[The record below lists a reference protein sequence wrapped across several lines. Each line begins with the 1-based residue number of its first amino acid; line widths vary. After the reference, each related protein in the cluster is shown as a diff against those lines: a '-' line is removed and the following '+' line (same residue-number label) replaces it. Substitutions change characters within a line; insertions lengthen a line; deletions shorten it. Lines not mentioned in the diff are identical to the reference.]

1 MKVVRS
7 IFRLIKICLSTTE
20 GKIGIIFYAA
30 VFALNIVGIK
40 VSLELINWNKHF
52 YNALEKY
59 DTQAAF
65 HQVKLFA
72 LLVAISSLI
81 YLVSQ
86 YLQKLL
92 QIRWRKVLTEK
103 ALNMWLK
110 DKNYWYL
117 SSSDKSELDNP
128 DQRIA
133 EDCKTF
139 IEHLTGTTQ
148 ELLNRCIG
156 LVTYTVVLWNIAS
169 YALSFTL
176 FGMHITIPHYM
187 VWAAPIYVAISSIVT
202 HLLGVP
208 LIKINVEQKRREADF
223 RFSLTRFRESKEAV
237 ALQSGEKVER
247 EIMDERFLKI
257 IKNWRKLIK
266 RDFILGCFTRP
277 YMATILRIPV
287 FLALPAY
294 LFGKV
299 TLGSMMQMSSAFQ
312 NVATSLSWF
321 IFSYRDL
328 ASLAASSVRFDSF
341 LNAAESFKYDY
352 KQLSKR
358 RNALGVKSLALYS
371 PENKLLFSIDDA
383 NISKGDTVL
392 VKGCSGKG
400 KSTLFKTFA
409 GLHHNYTGT
418 VTVPENKS
426 MFLPQKAYFPLGG
439 LAHAVSYPNKLSED
453 KIPEIKEILQK
464 VNFPY
469 KDVEKRLMQY
479 DMSQLSGGE
488 QQRLVVARILFNKPE
503 WIFMDEST
511 NALDYES
518 EKFLIELMQNELPDS
533 TYVIVSHSDAV
544 NEYAKNY
551 YQLNLDAVQC

>member
-7 IFRLIKICLSTTE
+7 IFRLIKICVSTAE
-20 GKIGIIFYAA
+20 GKVGIIFYAA

-81 YLVSQ
+81 YLISQ

-103 ALNMWLK
+103 ALNIWLR

-117 SSSDKSELDNP
+117 SSSDKAELDNP

-139 IEHLTGTTQ
+139 IEHLTGTTL

-156 LVTYTVVLWNIAS
+156 LVTYTVVLWNIAT
-169 YALSFTL
+169 YALSFTM
-176 FGMHITIPHYM
+176 FGVHITIPHYM
-187 VWAAPIYVAISSIVT
+187 VWAAPIYVAISSVVT
-202 HLLGVP
+202 HLLGAP

-247 EIMDERFLKI
+247 EIMDMRFLQI
-257 IKNWRKLIK
+257 IKNWKKLIK

-287 FLALPAY
+287 FLALPA
-294 LFGKV
+294 
-299 TLGSMMQMSSAFQ
+299 
-312 NVATSLSWF
+312 
-321 IFSYRDL
+321 
-328 ASLAASSVRFDSF
+328 
-341 LNAAESFKYDY
+341 
-352 KQLSKR
+352 
-358 RNALGVKSLALYS
+358 
-371 PENKLLFSIDDA
+371 
-383 NISKGDTVL
+383 
-392 VKGCSGKG
+392 
-400 KSTLFKTFA
+400 
-409 GLHHNYTGT
+409 
-418 VTVPENKS
+418 
-426 MFLPQKAYFPLGG
+426 
-439 LAHAVSYPNKLSED
+439 
-453 KIPEIKEILQK
+453 
-464 VNFPY
+464 
-469 KDVEKRLMQY
+469 
-479 DMSQLSGGE
+479 
-488 QQRLVVARILFNKPE
+488 
-503 WIFMDEST
+503 
-511 NALDYES
+511 
-518 EKFLIELMQNELPDS
+518 
-533 TYVIVSHSDAV
+533 
-544 NEYAKNY
+544 
-551 YQLNLDAVQC
+551 